1 MINNERVYNLCLSV
15 GALLHKT
22 DVSSPIAPTCSSML
36 TLMDQARMSKWQHDF
51 TLSSSMGYEPIF
63 IGLKWI
69 EMVEILVGEVDR
81 RSPKDGSRAQLNQ
94 VNRDKARHEAFD
106 LEAS

>member
-1 MINNERVYNLCLSV
+1 
-15 GALLHKT
+15 
-22 DVSSPIAPTCSSML
+22 
-36 TLMDQARMSKWQHDF
+36 MSKWQHDF
-51 TLSSSMGYEPIF
+51 ALPSTMGYEPVF

-81 RSPKDGSRAQLNQ
+81 RSLKDGSQAQLTE
-94 VNRDKARHEAFD
+94 VNRDKAYHEAFD